1 MTPKTE
7 NAISPP
13 GRQWLVLA
21 GFVGLCLAVGSIA
34 GWATNQSVATWYMTL
49 NRPSWTPPGWVFAP
63 VWTVLYIM
71 MGVAAWRVWRAGGGF
86 IGDARSALIVF
97 FVQLT
102 FNFTWSL
109 AFFAAR
115 STLLGLITITAL
127 WLTIALAISVFRPID
142 RLAAWLMAPYLL
154 WVSFAAALN
163 FAFWHLN

>member
-1 MTPKTE
+1 MTLKSDAT
-7 NAISPP
+7 NPP
-13 GRQWLVLA
+13 AKQWLVLA
-21 GFVGLCLAVGSIA
+21 GFVALCLAVGSVA
-34 GWATNQSVATWYMTL
+34 GWATNQSVATWYVTL

-71 MGVAAWRVWRAGGGF
+71 MGVAAWRIWRAGGGF
-86 IGDARSALIVF
+86 VGEARSALIVF

-115 STLLGLITITAL
+115 STLLGLIAITAL

-142 RLAAWLMAPYLL
+142 RIAAWLMAPYLL

-163 FAFWHLN
+163 FAFWYLN